1 MRGHFEDMTGR
12 RFGRLVILEELKY
25 NKVKCQCDCGNVVIL
40 TKTNIMNGN
49 TQSCGCLNRD
59 RSAESLRSLTRDGG
73 RIFISRLKSDKP
85 QSNNSS
91 GIKGV
96 WFDKS
101 RGLWAAEIKIRGKRY
116 RLGRF
121 AKLEDAAAARKQA
134 EEKYFKPV
142 IAEEGEEKMTENERL
157 AHNAKVRKYQ
167 KKLGQISIRLPK
179 EELARYKAA
188 ADAAGMTFRSWVLAA
203 LESRVVKI

>member
-12 RFGRLVILEELKY
+12 RFGRLVVLEELRY
-25 NKVKCQCDCGNVVIL
+25 NKVRCKCDCGNVVVVG
-40 TKTNIMNGN
+40 KTRIVGGY
-49 TQSCGCLNRD
+49 TQSCGCLNRE
-59 RSAESLRSLTRDGG
+59 RSAENLRSLTKDGG
-73 RIFISRLKSDKP
+73 RIFKNRLKSDKP
-85 QSNNSS
+85 QSNNTS

-134 EEKYFKPV
+134 EEKYFTPV
-142 IAEEGEEKMTENERL
+142 IEEEDEDGN
-157 AHNAKVRKYQ
+157 
-167 KKLGQISIRLPK
+167 
-179 EELARYKAA
+179 
-188 ADAAGMTFRSWVLAA
+188 D
-203 LESRVVKI
+203 

>member
-12 RFGRLVILEELKY
+12 LFGRLVVLEELRHD
-25 NKVKCQCDCGNVVIL
+25 KVRCQCDCGKVVIVG
-40 TKTNIMNGN
+40 KTRVVGGY

-59 RSAESLRSLTRDGG
+59 RSADSMRSLSKDGG
-73 RIFISRLKSDKP
+73 KMFKGRLKSDKP
-85 QSNNSS
+85 QSNNRSS

-121 AKLEDAAAARKQA
+121 AKLEDAAKARKIA
-134 EEKYFKPV
+134 EEKYFTPV
-142 IAEEGEEKMTENERL
+142 IEEGMENGE
-157 AHNAKVRKYQ
+157 N
-167 KKLGQISIRLPK
+167 
-179 EELARYKAA
+179 
-188 ADAAGMTFRSWVLAA
+188 D
-203 LESRVVKI
+203 